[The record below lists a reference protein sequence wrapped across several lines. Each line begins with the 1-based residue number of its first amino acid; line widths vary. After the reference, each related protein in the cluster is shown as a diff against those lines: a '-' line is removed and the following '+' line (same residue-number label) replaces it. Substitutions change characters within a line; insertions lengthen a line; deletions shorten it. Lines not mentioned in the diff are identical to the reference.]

1 MILTEIKHLNVRISE
16 FEEPIF
22 DKNILPVFITPL
34 ILKEV
39 EARKKSKH
47 KIETLNPAKK
57 LNFKVVSFNE
67 IVEEL
72 AARINKIAI
81 DLEPHYFI
89 DPSYYNSLPYEVRA
103 ILNKNTLKDE
113 KKVIAEA
120 SYRIALSTLRGKK
133 HILYARC
140 RITHRQYRY
149 RYRYKHRTK
158 NGYKALYRYKKKRT
172 SSFGNYSEAANVR
185 GENIN
190 PILKLKNI
198 NKYRK
203 LNFFPVTLRYAN
215 VTQPSPSGLVPSVP
229 TPTFLPLAN
238 KVTLFK

>member
-16 FEEPIF
+16 FEDPIF
-22 DKNILPVFITPL
+22 DNNILPVFITPL

-47 KIETLNPAKK
+47 KIETLNPEKK
-57 LNFKVVSFNE
+57 LTFRTVSFNE

-72 AARINKIAI
+72 AARINKIAL
-81 DLEPHYFI
+81 DLEPHYYI
-89 DPSYYNSLPYEVRA
+89 DPSHYNSLPYEVRA

-113 KKVIAEA
+113 KKEIAEA

-140 RITHRQYRY
+140 RVA
-149 RYRYKHRTK
+149 KHRYIK
-158 NGYKALYRYKKKRT
+158 GYKKLYRYKR
-172 SSFGNYSEAANVR
+172 SSIVYGSYPEAAQNR
-185 GENIN
+185 GANIKT
-190 PILKLKNI
+190 ILKKQNI

-203 LNFFPVTLRYAN
+203 LNFLPVTLRPAN
-215 VTQPSPSGLVPSVP
+215 PTQTSSSLITQNFSVTNL
-229 TPTFLPLAN
+229 N
-238 KVTLFK
+238 KV